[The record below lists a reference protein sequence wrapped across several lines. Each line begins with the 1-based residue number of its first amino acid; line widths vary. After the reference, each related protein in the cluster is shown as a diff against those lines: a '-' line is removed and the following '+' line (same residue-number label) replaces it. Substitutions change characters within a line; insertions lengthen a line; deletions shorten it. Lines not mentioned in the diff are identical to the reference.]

1 MIIENAGQAPLKL
14 SYGHLDD
21 SWEASQNG
29 EDISILINPNRANR
43 YLAELEKMHVQRWLP
58 YDDIAASQ
66 AMSRVCFKLRLVIA
80 HEQEEVFEEMEFN
93 GQKTMVPRSQEPII
107 EEKTLEIAPASEDGA
122 PSVYYGKI
130 SDSSDFFILSP
141 KEVQILTSSLYEQ
154 N

>member
-1 MIIENAGQAPLKL
+1 
-14 SYGHLDD
+14 
-21 SWEASQNG
+21 
-29 EDISILINPNRANR
+29 
-43 YLAELEKMHVQRWLP
+43 
-58 YDDIAASQ
+58 
-66 AMSRVCFKLRLVIA
+66 
-80 HEQEEVFEEMEFN
+80 MEFN